1 MRTINLHRF
10 DEFHKGQMVG
20 LLRSATGLIASVCE
34 FEYGATADEKEELGK
49 AIEIIDKI
57 IYRYGEEEK

>member
-1 MRTINLHRF
+1 MRTINLHIF

-20 LLRSATGLIASVCE
+20 LLRSATGLIDSVCE
-34 FEYGATADEKEELGK
+34 FEFGATADEKEELRK
-49 AIEIIDKI
+49 AQEIIEKI